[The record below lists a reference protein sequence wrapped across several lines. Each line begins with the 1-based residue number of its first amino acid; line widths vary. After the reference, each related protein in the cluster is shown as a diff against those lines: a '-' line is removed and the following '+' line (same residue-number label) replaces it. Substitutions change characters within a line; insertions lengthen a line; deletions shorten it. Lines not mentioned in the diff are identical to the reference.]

1 MGEDSMMGP
10 IYSKRNSRKEEL
22 LRVSQLLS
30 HNKKD
35 RTWCVIYNQWLFEE
49 WSCPMIYRAL

>member
-10 IYSKRNSRKEEL
+10 IYTKRNSRKEEL

-35 RTWCVIYNQWLFEE
+35 RAWCVIYNQWLFEE
-49 WSCPMIYRAL
+49 WSCPMIH